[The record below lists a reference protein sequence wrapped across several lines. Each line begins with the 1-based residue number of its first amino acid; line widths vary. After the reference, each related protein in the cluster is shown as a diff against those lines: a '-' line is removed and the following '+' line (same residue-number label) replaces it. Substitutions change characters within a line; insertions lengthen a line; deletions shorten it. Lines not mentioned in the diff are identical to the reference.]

1 MIELIDV
8 YKVYKVGLHEVVALR
23 GINLRIENGEFVA
36 IMGPSGS
43 GKSTLLYLIGCLD
56 KPTKGK
62 VVIDGCD
69 TSKLGDRE
77 LTELR
82 RDKIGFIFQQY
93 YLIPTLTALENVELP
108 MVFKGIPKAERI
120 KRAEKLLEIVGL
132 GDKKDRKPKELSGG
146 EQQRVAIAR
155 ALANRPTILLCDE
168 PTGNLD
174 TKSGKVVMDIIKKL
188 NVEEGVTVVLVTHDP
203 SLKVYADRVVSIRDG
218 VIYADRAIPEKS
230 EEG

>member
-1 MIELIDV
+1 MIELINV
-8 YKVYKVGLHEVVALR
+8 TKVYKIGVHEVVALKNV
-23 GINLRIENGEFVA
+23 NLKVESGEFIV

-56 KPTKGK
+56 KPTRGK
-62 VVIDGCD
+62 VLIEGLDI
-69 TSKLGDRE
+69 SKLSERQ

-108 MVFKGIPKAERI
+108 MVFKGLPKAKRER
-120 KRAEKLLEIVGL
+120 RAEELLEMVGL
-132 GDKKDRKPKELSGG
+132 KEKKDRKPNELSGG

-155 ALANRPTILLCDE
+155 ALANNPDILLCDE

-174 TKSGKVVMDIIKKL
+174 TKSGKIVMDIIKRL
-188 NVEEGVTVVLVTHDP
+188 NVEEGVTVVLVTHNPFLCD
-203 SLKVYADRVVSIRDG
+203 YADRVIKIRDG
-218 VIYADRAIPEKS
+218 VVYAD
-230 EEG
+230 

>member
-1 MIELIDV
+1 MEEKEIIELIDV
-8 YKVYKVGLHEVVALR
+8 YKIYRIGAHEIHALR
-23 GINLRIENGEFVA
+23 GVSLRIEQGEFVA

-62 VVIDGCD
+62 VIIEGRD
-69 TSKLGDRE
+69 TSLLNEKQ

-108 MVFKGIPKAERI
+108 MVFKGIPKA
-120 KRAEKLLEIVGL
+120 KREKKAEELLSLVGL
-132 GDKKDRKPKELSGG
+132 GNKLNRIPNELSGG

-155 ALANRPTILLCDE
+155 ALANDPSILLCDE

-174 TKSGKVVMDIIKKL
+174 TKSGRIVMDIVKEL
-188 NVEEGVTVVLVTHDP
+188 NIEKGVTVVLVTHDP
-203 SLKVYADRVVSIRDG
+203 SLKVYADRVVNIRDG
-218 VIYADRAIPEKS
+218 VIYAN
-230 EEG
+230 

>member
-8 YKVYKVGLHEVVALR
+8 VKKYRVGIHEVIALN
-23 GINLRIENGEFVA
+23 GISLRIEDGEFVA
-36 IMGPSGS
+36 VMGPSGS

-56 KPTKGK
+56 KPTSGK
-62 VVIDGCD
+62 VIIDGLD
-69 TSKLGDRE
+69 TSKLSDRD

-108 MVFKGIPKAERI
+108 MVFKKVPKAERLR
-120 KRAEKLLEIVGL
+120 RAEELLEIVGL
-132 GDKKDRKPKELSGG
+132 GNKKDRKPNELSGG

-155 ALANRPTILLCDE
+155 ALANEPSILLCDE

-174 TKSGKVVMDIIKKL
+174 TKSGKVVMDIIKRL
-188 NVEEGVTVVLVTHDP
+188 NIEKGVTVVLVTHDP
-203 SLKVYADRVVSIRDG
+203 SLSVYADRVIRIRDG
-218 VIYADRAIPEKS
+218 RIVNAD
-230 EEG
+230 

>member
-8 YKVYKVGLHEVVALR
+8 VKKYRIGVHEVIALNGVSLSVR
-23 GINLRIENGEFVA
+23 DGEFVA

-43 GKSTLLYLIGCLD
+43 GKSTLLHLIGCLD
-56 KPTKGK
+56 KPTSGK
-62 VVIDGCD
+62 VLIDGLD
-69 TSKLGDRE
+69 TSKLSDRE

-82 RDKIGFIFQQY
+82 RDKIGFVFQQY

-108 MVFKGIPKAERI
+108 MVFKGISKEKRRS
-120 KRAEKLLEIVGL
+120 RAEELLELVGL
-132 GDKKDRKPKELSGG
+132 KGKKDRKPNELSGG

-155 ALANRPTILLCDE
+155 ALANEPSILLCDE

-174 TKSGKVVMDIIKKL
+174 TKSGKVVMEIIKRL

-203 SLKVYADRVVSIRDG
+203 SLKVYADRVIGIRDG
-218 VIYADRAIPEKS
+218 RIVNAD
-230 EEG
+230 

>member
-8 YKVYKVGLHEVVALR
+8 YKVYRLGIHEVQALR
-23 GINLRIENGEFVA
+23 GVNLKIERGEFVA

-56 KPTKGK
+56 KPSGGR
-62 VVIDGCD
+62 VLIEGLD
-69 TSKLGDRE
+69 TSKLSDRE

-108 MVFKGIPKAERI
+108 MVFKGVPKDERI
-120 KRAEKLLEIVGL
+120 ERAEELLEMVGL
-132 GDKKDRKPKELSGG
+132 GEKKDRKPNELSGG

-155 ALANRPTILLCDE
+155 ALANNPSILLCDE

-174 TKSGKVVMDIIKKL
+174 TKSGRIVMDIIKRL
-188 NVEEGVTVVLVTHDP
+188 NVERGVTVVLVTHDP
-203 SLKVYADRVVSIRDG
+203 SLKVYADRVIKIRDG
-218 VIYADRAIPEKS
+218 VIHA
-230 EEG
+230 G

>member
-8 YKVYKVGLHEVVALR
+8 YKVYRVGTHEIIALR
-23 GINLRIENGEFVA
+23 GVNLTIDRGEFVA

-62 VVIDGCD
+62 VIIEGQD
-69 TSKLGDRE
+69 TSQLNEKQ

-108 MVFKGIPKAERI
+108 MVFKGVSRARREEKAR
-120 KRAEKLLEIVGL
+120 KLLEMVGL
-132 GDKKDRKPKELSGG
+132 GDKINRKPRELSGG

-155 ALANRPTILLCDE
+155 ALANDPSILLCDE

-174 TKSGKVVMDIIKKL
+174 TKSGKVVMDIIKSL
-188 NVEEGVTVVLVTHDP
+188 NVERGVTVVLVTHDP
-203 SLKVYADRVVSIRDG
+203 SLKVYADRVVNIRDG
-218 VIYADRAIPEKS
+218 VIYAN
-230 EEG
+230 

>member
-1 MIELIDV
+1 MLF
-8 YKVYKVGLHEVVALR
+8 R
-23 GINLRIENGEFVA
+23 
-36 IMGPSGS
+36 S
-43 GKSTLLYLIGCLD
+43 
-56 KPTKGK
+56 
-62 VVIDGCD
+62 
-69 TSKLGDRE
+69 
-77 LTELR
+77 
-82 RDKIGFIFQQY
+82 
-93 YLIPTLTALENVELP
+93 
-108 MVFKGIPKAERI
+108 
-120 KRAEKLLEIVGL
+120 KLLEIVGL